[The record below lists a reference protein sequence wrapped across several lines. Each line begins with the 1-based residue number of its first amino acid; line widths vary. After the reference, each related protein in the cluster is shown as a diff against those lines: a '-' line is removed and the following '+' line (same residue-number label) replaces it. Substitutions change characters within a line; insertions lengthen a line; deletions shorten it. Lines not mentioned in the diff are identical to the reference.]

1 MSAPLS
7 LLTGG
12 NGIIA
17 GLVAA
22 LIGAV
27 ALFLKGRSMGAN
39 AERDK
44 QAARDAAAMNEA
56 QKIDEA
62 VAGNAPADNREAL
75 KRWGKKP

>member
-1 MSAPLS
+1 MSALLS
-7 LLTGG
+7 LLSGG

-27 ALFLKGRSMGAN
+27 ALFLKGRSIGVN

-62 VAGNAPADNREAL
+62 VAGNSPAANREAL